1 MKKKQQI
8 DLLKFCRYYKG
19 EKDCPPEK
27 EKDWKQYRFW
37 RMEQEWDLHGINRQ
51 YSVSWFV
58 KFFPDTAY
66 IFNEVAEDLPEEIKD
81 GIATYALCCLNLNP
95 HADEL
100 EILTSYFGLP
110 YKSTHGSVPE
120 PEETKPEPIQ
130 EDRVIEARFEAGI
143 DRTEDYPKLCRYYH
157 GEDECP
163 DNLEGIQTTFWGLE
177 RAWIKS
183 AKDIRWED
191 SIITEFLIDFPDGFK
206 DLEIPLGLKAIIS
219 DQYQH
224 WCSEKDGVED
234 YLISYLKNTPKNRKS

>member
-19 EKDCPPEK
+19 EKDCPPEIQ
-27 EKDWKQYRFW
+27 DNWKHDCFW
-37 RMEQEWDLHGINRQ
+37 RMEERWVNYGIDRQ
-51 YSVSWFV
+51 FTMSQCIEFW
-58 KFFPDTAY
+58 PETAH
-66 IFNEVAEDLPEEIKD
+66 IFMEVAKGLPKAVKD
-81 GIATYALCCLNLNP
+81 GLASYIICAKNLNP
-95 HADEL
+95 YVEAL
-100 EILTSYFGLP
+100 EFLCSYFGLP
-110 YKSTHGSVPE
+110 YKDPREPDSEEEPE
-120 PEETKPEPIQ
+120 PEPIH
-130 EDRVIEARFEAGI
+130 EDRVIEARFELGI
-143 DRTEDYPKLCRYYH
+143 DRTEDYLQLCRYYH

-183 AKDIRWED
+183 ANDTRWED

-224 WCSEKDGVED
+224 WCSGKDGVED
-234 YLISYLKNTPKNRKS
+234 YLISYLKNAPKNRKA

>member
-1 MKKKQQI
+1 MKKIKQI

-19 EKDCPPEK
+19 EKDCPPEIQ
-27 EKDWKQYRFW
+27 ENWKQYRFW

-51 YSVSWFV
+51 YSVSRCIAFW
-58 KFFPDTAY
+58 PDTAY
-66 IFNEVAEDLPEEIKD
+66 IFEEVAKELPEEIKD
-81 GIATYALCCLNLNP
+81 GLATYVICGVNLNP
-95 HADEL
+95 YFDEHEFL
-100 EILTSYFGLP
+100 CSYFGLP
-110 YKSTHGSVPE
+110 YKDPREPDSEEEPE
-120 PEETKPEPIQ
+120 PEPIH
-130 EDRVIEARFEAGI
+130 EDRVIEARFELGI
-143 DRTEDYPKLCRYYH
+143 DRAEDYLQLCRYYH

-183 AKDIRWED
+183 ADDTRWED

-224 WCSEKDGVED
+224 WCSGKDGVKD
-234 YLISYLKNTPKNRKS
+234 YLISYLKNAPKNRKA